1 MKLTVKDHEK
11 LAQAAANDVDKRLE
25 KAISGRGMAHL
36 ILATGNSQL
45 KFLAS
50 LRKTKIQWNKVIVFH
65 LDEYLGLDQKHP
77 ASFRNYLRSNIID
90 AVKPHRFYPLDA
102 DREDLDQMIKEYD
115 GLLRKYPVDVA
126 CIGIGE
132 NGHLAFNDPG
142 VADFNDKKLIK
153 EVLLDRDCRLQQL
166 NEGWFENMDAVPK
179 KAITLTIP
187 AIMNAKHINCFV
199 PDDRKAK
206 AVKNALEGDI
216 VASCPASVLRKH
228 PSVNLFLDPPAAS
241 LLS

>member
-1 MKLTVKDHEK
+1 MKLTVQDHEK
-11 LAQAAANDVDKRLE
+11 LAQAAANDVEKRLE

-166 NEGWFENMDAVPK
+166 NEGWFEDMDAVPK

-199 PDDRKAK
+199 PDNRKAK

-228 PSVNLFLDPPAAS
+228 SSVNLFLDPPAAS

>member
-1 MKLTVKDHEK
+1 MKLTVQDHEK
-11 LAQAAANDVDKRLE
+11 LAQAAANDVEKRLE
-25 KAISGRGMAHL
+25 KAISGRDMAHL

-166 NEGWFENMDAVPK
+166 NEGWFEDMDAVPK

-199 PDDRKAK
+199 PDNRKAK

-228 PSVNLFLDPPAAS
+228 SSVNLFLDPPAAS

>member
-1 MKLTVKDHEK
+1 MKLTVQDHEK
-11 LAQAAANDVDKRLE
+11 LAQAAANDVEKRLE
-25 KAISGRGMAHL
+25 KAISGQGMAHL

-50 LRKTKIQWNKVIVFH
+50 LRKTKIEWDKVIVFH

-153 EVLLDRDCRLQQL
+153 EVLLDKDCRLQQL
-166 NEGWFENMDAVPK
+166 NEGWFEDMDAVPK

-206 AVKNALEGDI
+206 AVKNALEGNI

-228 PSVNLFLDPPAAS
+228 PSANLFLDPPAAS
-241 LLS
+241 MLS

>member
-1 MKLTVKDHEK
+1 MKLTVQDHEK
-11 LAQAAANDVDKRLE
+11 LAQAAANNVEKRLE
-25 KAISGRGMAHL
+25 KAISGRDMAHL

-166 NEGWFENMDAVPK
+166 NEGWFEDMDAVPK

-199 PDDRKAK
+199 PDNRKAK

-228 PSVNLFLDPPAAS
+228 SSVNLFLDPPAAS

>member
-1 MKLTVKDHEK
+1 MKLTIQDHQK
-11 LAQAAANDVDKRLE
+11 LAQTAAHDVEKHLE
-25 KAISGRGMAHL
+25 KAISERSVAHL

-50 LRKTKIQWNKVIVFH
+50 LKKTKIQWNKVIVFH
-65 LDEYLGLDQKHP
+65 LDEYLGLDQNHP
-77 ASFRNYLRSNIID
+77 ASFRNYLRRNIID
-90 AVKPHRFYPLDA
+90 VVKPHLFYPLDA
-102 DREDLDQMIKEYD
+102 DREDLDQMIKEYA
-115 GLLRKYPVDVA
+115 GLLRRHPVDVA

-153 EVLLDRDCRLQQL
+153 EVLLDIDCRLQQL
-166 NEGWFENMDAVPK
+166 NEGWFEHMDAVPK
-179 KAITLTIP
+179 KAVTLTIP
-187 AIMNAKHINCFV
+187 AIMNANHINCFV

-216 VASCPASVLRKH
+216 LASCPASVLRKH

>member
-1 MKLTVKDHEK
+1 MKLTIQDHEK
-11 LAQAAANDVDKRLE
+11 LAQAAANDVEKRLE
-25 KAISGRGMAHL
+25 KAISGQGMAHL

-153 EVLLDRDCRLQQL
+153 EVLLDKDCRLQQL
-166 NEGWFENMDAVPK
+166 NEGWFEDMDAVPK

-206 AVKNALEGDI
+206 AVKNALEGNI

-228 PSVNLFLDPPAAS
+228 PSANLFLDPPAAS
-241 LLS
+241 MLS

>member
-1 MKLTVKDHEK
+1 MKLTVQDHEK
-11 LAQAAANDVDKRLE
+11 LAQAAANDVEKRLE

-166 NEGWFENMDAVPK
+166 NEGWFEDMDAVPK

-228 PSVNLFLDPPAAS
+228 PSVHLFLDPPAAS

>member
-1 MKLTVKDHEK
+1 MKLTIQDHEK
-11 LAQAAANDVDKRLE
+11 LAQAAANDVEKRLE
-25 KAISGRGMAHL
+25 KAISGQGMAHL

-50 LRKTKIQWNKVIVFH
+50 LRKTKIEWDKVIVFH

-90 AVKPHRFYPLDA
+90 AVKPNRFYPLDA

-153 EVLLDRDCRLQQL
+153 EVLLDKDCRLQQL
-166 NEGWFENMDAVPK
+166 NEGWFEDMDAVPK

-199 PDDRKAK
+199 PDNRKAK

-228 PSVNLFLDPPAAS
+228 PSANLFLDPPAAS
-241 LLS
+241 MLS

>member
-1 MKLTVKDHEK
+1 MKLTVQDHEK
-11 LAQAAANDVDKRLE
+11 LAQAAANDVEKRLE
-25 KAISGRGMAHL
+25 KAILGRGMAHL

-115 GLLRKYPVDVA
+115 GLLRKYPADVA

-132 NGHLAFNDPG
+132 NGDLKCAQHERRARG
-142 VADFNDKKLIK
+142 
-153 EVLLDRDCRLQQL
+153 
-166 NEGWFENMDAVPK
+166 
-179 KAITLTIP
+179 
-187 AIMNAKHINCFV
+187 
-199 PDDRKAK
+199 
-206 AVKNALEGDI
+206 GD
-216 VASCPASVLRKH
+216 S
-228 PSVNLFLDPPAAS
+228 AAA
-241 LLS
+241 

>member
-1 MKLTVKDHEK
+1 MKLTIQDHEK
-11 LAQAAANDVDKRLE
+11 LAQAAANDVEKRLE
-25 KAISGRGMAHL
+25 KAISGQGMAHL

-90 AVKPHRFYPLDA
+90 AVKPNRFYPLDA

-153 EVLLDRDCRLQQL
+153 EVLLDKDCRLQQL
-166 NEGWFENMDAVPK
+166 NEGWFEDMDAVPK

-206 AVKNALEGDI
+206 AVKNALEGNI

-228 PSVNLFLDPPAAS
+228 PSANLFLDPPAAS
-241 LLS
+241 MLS

>member
-1 MKLTVKDHEK
+1 LKLTVQDHEK
-11 LAQAAANDVDKRLE
+11 LAQAAANNVEKRLE
-25 KAISGRGMAHL
+25 KAISGRDMAHL

-166 NEGWFENMDAVPK
+166 NEGWFEDMDAVPK

-199 PDDRKAK
+199 PDNRKAK

-228 PSVNLFLDPPAAS
+228 SSVNLFLDPPAAS

>member
-1 MKLTVKDHEK
+1 
-11 LAQAAANDVDKRLE
+11 
-25 KAISGRGMAHL
+25 MAHL

-50 LRKTKIQWNKVIVFH
+50 LRKTKILWNKVIVFH

-166 NEGWFENMDAVPK
+166 NEGWFEDMDAVPK

-199 PDDRKAK
+199 PDNRKAK

-228 PSVNLFLDPPAAS
+228 SSVNLFLDPPAAS

>member
-1 MKLTVKDHEK
+1 
-11 LAQAAANDVDKRLE
+11 
-25 KAISGRGMAHL
+25 
-36 ILATGNSQL
+36 
-45 KFLAS
+45 
-50 LRKTKIQWNKVIVFH
+50 
-65 LDEYLGLDQKHP
+65 
-77 ASFRNYLRSNIID
+77 
-90 AVKPHRFYPLDA
+90 LDA

-166 NEGWFENMDAVPK
+166 NEGWFEDMDAVPK

-199 PDDRKAK
+199 PDNRKAK

-228 PSVNLFLDPPAAS
+228 SSVNLFLDPPAAS

>member
-1 MKLTVKDHEK
+1 MKLTVQDHEK
-11 LAQAAANDVDKRLE
+11 LAQAAANDVEKRLE

-228 PSVNLFLDPPAAS
+228 SSVNLFLDPPAAS